1 MSLLF
6 KRCELHFLV
15 IFSYYDLHMTSR
27 DRKATRER

>member
-6 KRCELHFLV
+6 GRGELHFLV
-15 IFSYYDLHMTSR
+15 LQRLYYLHMTSR